1 MSEEVS
7 LRTTASIRA
16 LLARLGS
23 LPADYDKVHFDSAL
37 PGYGLRVRGSGA
49 HSLMVQYAIAGR
61 TRRVVVGKF
70 GSVDPGKAYN
80 EGKDLL
86 AKVRLGHDPAAEK
99 ELARIRAGETFGAL
113 LPRFLEHQR
122 ARLKPR
128 SYVETERHLKV
139 HAKTLHGSPIEAVTR
154 RAIAA
159 RLAEIERHTGPAARN
174 RVRASLSAYFTWA
187 AKEGYLDANPV
198 AFTNKA
204 EEKARER
211 VLSDEEL
218 RIIWLAS
225 DDSQFG
231 AIVKLLMLTGARR
244 SEIGGLTWSEVP
256 PILPLATL
264 PPVRTKS
271 GREHF
276 IPLSEP
282 ALTILRAQPK
292 RTNPDGTPREHIFG
306 TIVGCGYQNWSRGKA
321 DLDARIVE
329 MNHGKALEWRL
340 HDFRRSL
347 STALHER
354 FGVPPHVVE
363 VLLGHVGG
371 HKAGVAGTYNKA
383 IYLEERR
390 RALERWGAHIMTLIG
405 KPTKATAV
413 NRGPRHDQ
421 FSRRLGSRW
430 AASAHRI
437 SRSR

>member
-1 MSEEVS
+1 MTEQLMTS
-7 LRTTASIRA
+7 LRTGAGVRA
-16 LLARLGS
+16 LLTRLGP
-23 LPADYDKVHFDSAL
+23 LPADYDKVHFDSDL
-37 PGYGLRVRGSGA
+37 PGYGLRVRGSGV
-49 HSLMVQYAIAGR
+49 HSLMVQYAIAGK
-61 TRRVVVGKF
+61 TRRIVVGKL
-70 GSVDPGKAYN
+70 GSIDPGKACATA
-80 EGKDLL
+80 KDLL
-86 AKVRLGHDPAAEK
+86 AQVRLGRDPAAEK
-99 ELARIRAGETFGAL
+99 DRAKVRATETFGVL
-113 LPRFLEHQR
+113 LPRFLGHQR

-128 SYVETERHLKV
+128 SYVETERHLQRHVK
-139 HAKTLHGSPIEAVTR
+139 ALHGSPIEAITR
-154 RAIAA
+154 RTIADPLAAI
-159 RLAEIERHTGPAARN
+159 EKHNGPAARN

-187 AKEGYLDANPV
+187 AKEGYVDANPI

-218 RIIWLAS
+218 RIVWLAT

-244 SEIGGLTWSEVP
+244 SEIGGLTWNEVSP
-256 PILPLATL
+256 SLPLITL
-264 PPVRTKS
+264 PPARTKN
-271 GREHF
+271 GREHL

-292 RTNPDGTPREHIFG
+292 RATPDGTPREHIFG
-306 TIVGCGYQNWSRGKA
+306 TIVGCGYQNWSRGKV
-321 DLDARIVE
+321 DLDACIVE

-354 FGVPPHVVE
+354 FGAPPHVVE

-405 KPTKATAV
+405 KPTKARV
-413 NRGPRHDQ
+413 VDLRG
-421 FSRRLGSRW
+421 RRR
-430 AASAHRI
+430 
-437 SRSR
+437 

>member
-1 MSEEVS
+1 MTEQLMTS
-7 LRTTASIRA
+7 LRTGAGVRA
-16 LLARLGS
+16 LLTRLGP
-23 LPADYDKVHFDSAL
+23 LPADYDKVHFDSDL
-37 PGYGLRVRGSGA
+37 PGYGLRVRGSGV
-49 HSLMVQYAIAGR
+49 HSLMVQYAIAGK
-61 TRRVVVGKF
+61 TRRIVVGKL
-70 GSVDPGKAYN
+70 GSIDPGKACATA
-80 EGKDLL
+80 KDLL
-86 AKVRLGHDPAAEK
+86 AQVRLGRDPAAEK
-99 ELARIRAGETFGAL
+99 DRAKVRATETFGVL
-113 LPRFLEHQR
+113 LPRFLGHQR

-128 SYVETERHLKV
+128 SYVETERHLQRHVK
-139 HAKTLHGSPIEAVTR
+139 ALHGSPIEAITR
-154 RAIAA
+154 RTIAGPLAAI
-159 RLAEIERHTGPAARN
+159 EKHNGPAARN

-187 AKEGYLDANPV
+187 AKEGYVDANPI

-218 RIIWLAS
+218 RIVWLAT

-244 SEIGGLTWSEVP
+244 SEIGGLTWNEVSP
-256 PILPLATL
+256 SLPLITL
-264 PPVRTKS
+264 PPARTKN
-271 GREHF
+271 GREHL

-292 RTNPDGTPREHIFG
+292 RATPDGTPREHIFG
-306 TIVGCGYQNWSRGKA
+306 TIVGCGYQNWSRGKV
-321 DLDARIVE
+321 DLDACIVE

-354 FGVPPHVVE
+354 FGAPPHVVE

-405 KPTKATAV
+405 KPTKARV
-413 NRGPRHDQ
+413 VDLRG
-421 FSRRLGSRW
+421 RRR
-430 AASAHRI
+430 
-437 SRSR
+437 